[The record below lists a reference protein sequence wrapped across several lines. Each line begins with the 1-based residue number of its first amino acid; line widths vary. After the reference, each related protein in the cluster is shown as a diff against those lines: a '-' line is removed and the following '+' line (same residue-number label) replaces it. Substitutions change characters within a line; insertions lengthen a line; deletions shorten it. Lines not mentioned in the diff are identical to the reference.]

1 MMKGRGLKL
10 KHFYLLVVFISVA
23 ILAGCINGK
32 SPEEKI
38 QTILEKSAAEESD
51 FVEQQKPLNELEK
64 SEKDIY
70 DEIIKLGMKEYDQIV
85 ELSDEALDNIED
97 REQLIEK
104 EHNSMQDSQKQFEK
118 VKGQIKK
125 IEDGEA
131 KDQALKLEDTM
142 QARYTAY
149 EDLYNKYIKSIKQ
162 DRSLYELFKKEEV
175 KMNELESQIN
185 LINDSYTEVIN
196 ANENFNQ
203 LTKKFNEQKE
213 NFYEKIGIE
222 SEGSDK
228 K

>member
-1 MMKGRGLKL
+1 M
-10 KHFYLLVVFISVA
+10 KHFYLLVVFIFVA

-38 QTILEKSAAEESD
+38 QTILEKTAAEESD

-64 SEKDIY
+64 SEKDFY
-70 DEIIKLGMKEYDQIV
+70 DKIIKLGMKEYDQIV
-85 ELSDEALDNIED
+85 ELSDEALDNIDD

-125 IEDGEA
+125 LEDGEV
-131 KDQALKLEDTM
+131 KDQALKLKDTM

-149 EDLYNKYIKSIKQ
+149 EDLYSKYIKSIKQ
-162 DRSLYELFKKEEV
+162 DRSLYEMFKKEDV

-185 LINDSYTEVIN
+185 LINDSYSEVIK
-196 ANENFNQ
+196 ANENFNE
-203 LTKKFNEQKE
+203 LTKEFNEQKE
-213 NFYEKIGIE
+213 KFYEKNGIE
-222 SEGSDK
+222 SEGSNK